1 MVLLLLR
8 KEVLMKQ
15 KKRLT
20 VDDRINLQACIAKN
34 LSWKETNK
42 ILKKNRSTIYRELK
56 NYFTIRDGRHS
67 CVHCVK
73 YDYCKENGIVV
84 HQGINYECFEPA
96 YCSKFSHFPFVC
108 NNCENKNKCNRE
120 KRFYDCIN
128 AENRSRGNRVGT
140 RKHKRISK
148 ENIEAINEIVSPL
161 IFKGQSIHHI
171 YETNPILKTICC
183 ERTIRRLIYDRYL
196 EAKAHDLVRYSRF
209 SHKTKRLVHDDR
221 SLKNIERL
229 FKRTYTDL
237 QRYLKNHPEARV
249 VQFDSVIGKREDK
262 YAILTITF
270 PKERFQFGLRIL
282 KSDQDS
288 VYSKLHEL
296 FSKLGYRKTKAI
308 FPILLADNGIEFNT
322 FHNLE
327 KFDIKVYF
335 TNPYRSTDKAE
346 CERNHEFIRY
356 IIPKSKTLDEFTQ
369 EDINLMFS
377 HINSYIRESNQ
388 NKTPFEL
395 IKERFGSEFLELI
408 GIKHVEPNDVVL
420 KPKLLKK

>member
-1 MVLLLLR
+1 M
-8 KEVLMKQ
+8 
-15 KKRLT
+15 
-20 VDDRINLQACIAKN
+20 
-34 LSWKETNK
+34 
-42 ILKKNRSTIYRELK
+42 
-56 NYFTIRDGRHS
+56 
-67 CVHCVK
+67 
-73 YDYCKENGIVV
+73 
-84 HQGINYECFEPA
+84 
-96 YCSKFSHFPFVC
+96 
-108 NNCENKNKCNRE
+108 
-120 KRFYDCIN
+120 
-128 AENRSRGNRVGT
+128 
-140 RKHKRISK
+140 
-148 ENIEAINEIVSPL
+148 
-161 IFKGQSIHHI
+161 
-171 YETNPILKTICC
+171 
-183 ERTIRRLIYDRYL
+183 
-196 EAKAHDLVRYSRF
+196 
-209 SHKTKRLVHDDR
+209 
-221 SLKNIERL
+221 
-229 FKRTYTDL
+229 
-237 QRYLKNHPEARV
+237 
-249 VQFDSVIGKREDK
+249 IGKREDK

-282 KSDQDS
+282 KSDPES
-288 VYSKLHEL
+288 VYGKLHDL

-308 FPILLADNGIEFNT
+308 FPILLADNGIEFST

-356 IIPKSKTLDEFTQ
+356 IIPKGKTLDNLIQ

>member
-8 KEVLMKQ
+8 KEVFMKQ

-34 LSWKETNK
+34 LSWKETSK
-42 ILKKNRSTIYRELK
+42 ILKKNRSTIYRELT
-56 NYFTIRDGRHS
+56 NYFTIRDGKHS

-73 YDYCKENGIVV
+73 YDYCKEVGIVV

-96 YCSKFSHFPFVC
+96 YCSKLSHFPFVC
-108 NNCENKNKCNRE
+108 NSCENKKKCNRE
-120 KRFYDCIN
+120 KRYYDCIN
-128 AENRSRGNRVGT
+128 AENRSLGNRIGT

-148 ENIEAINEIVSPL
+148 ENIETIDEIVSPL
-161 IFKGQSIHHI
+161 VFKGQSIHHI

-183 ERTIRRLIYDRYL
+183 ERTIRRLIYDGYL
-196 EAKAHDLVRYSRF
+196 EAKAHDLIRYSRF
-209 SHKTKRLVHDDR
+209 PHKKKRLVHDDH

-282 KSDQDS
+282 KSDPDS
-288 VYSKLHEL
+288 VYGKLHDL

-356 IIPKSKTLDEFTQ
+356 IIPKSKTLDGLTQ

>member
-8 KEVLMKQ
+8 KEVFMKQ

-34 LSWKETNK
+34 LSWKETSK

-56 NYFTIRDGRHS
+56 NYFTIHDGRHS
-67 CVHCVK
+67 CIHCVK
-73 YDYCKENGIVV
+73 YDYCKEIGIVV

-96 YCSKFSHFPFVC
+96 YCSKLSHFPFVC
-108 NNCENKNKCNRE
+108 NSCENKKKCNRE
-120 KRFYDCIN
+120 KRYYDCIN
-128 AENRSRGNRVGT
+128 AENRSRENRVGT
-140 RKHKRISK
+140 RKHKRVPK
-148 ENIEAINEIVSPL
+148 YDIETINEIVSPL

-171 YETNPILKTICC
+171 YETNPVLKTICC

-209 SHKTKRLVHDDR
+209 PHKKKRLVHDDH

-270 PKERFQFGLRIL
+270 PKERFQFGLQIL
-282 KSDQDS
+282 KSDPDS
-288 VYSKLHEL
+288 VYGKLHDL

-356 IIPKSKTLDEFTQ
+356 IIPKSKTLDGLAQ

-395 IKERFGSEFLELI
+395 VKERFGSEFLELI

>member
-8 KEVLMKQ
+8 KEVFMKQ

-34 LSWKETNK
+34 LSWKETSK

-56 NYFTIRDGRHS
+56 NYFTIHDARHS
-67 CVHCVK
+67 CIHCVK
-73 YDYCKENGIVV
+73 YDYCKEIGIVV

-96 YCSKFSHFPFVC
+96 YCSKLSHFPFVC
-108 NNCENKNKCNRE
+108 NSCENKKKCNRE
-120 KRFYDCIN
+120 KRYYDCIN
-128 AENRSRGNRVGT
+128 AENRSRENRVGT
-140 RKHKRISK
+140 RKHKRVPK
-148 ENIEAINEIVSPL
+148 YDIETINEIVSPL

-171 YETNPILKTICC
+171 YETNPVLKTICC

-209 SHKTKRLVHDDR
+209 PHKKKRLVHDDH

-270 PKERFQFGLRIL
+270 PKERFQFGLQIL
-282 KSDQDS
+282 KSDPDS
-288 VYSKLHEL
+288 VYGKLHDL

-356 IIPKSKTLDEFTQ
+356 IIPKSKTLDGLAQ

-395 IKERFGSEFLELI
+395 VKERFGSEFLELI

>member
-1 MVLLLLR
+1 
-8 KEVLMKQ
+8 MKQ

-34 LSWKETNK
+34 LSWKETSK

-67 CVHCVK
+67 CAHCVK
-73 YDYCKENGIVV
+73 YDYCKDIGIVV

-96 YCSKFSHFPFVC
+96 YCSKLSHFPFVC

-120 KRFYDCIN
+120 KRYYDCIN
-128 AENRSRGNRVGT
+128 AENKSRGNRVGT
-140 RKHKRISK
+140 RKHKRIPK
-148 ENIEAINEIVSPL
+148 YDIETINEIVSPL

-270 PKERFQFGLRIL
+270 PKERFQFGLQIL
-282 KSDQDS
+282 KSDPDS
-288 VYSKLHEL
+288 VYGKLHGL
-296 FSKLGYRKTKAI
+296 FSKLGYRKTKTI
-308 FPILLADNGIEFNT
+308 FPILLADNGIEFST

-356 IIPKSKTLDEFTQ
+356 IIPKSKTLDGLTQ

-377 HINSYIRESNQ
+377 HINSYIRASNQ

-395 IKERFGSEFLELI
+395 VKERFGSEFLELI

>member
-8 KEVLMKQ
+8 KEVFMKQ

-34 LSWKETNK
+34 LSWKETSK
-42 ILKKNRSTIYRELK
+42 ILKKNRSTVYRELK
-56 NYFTIRDGRHS
+56 NYFSIRDGKHT
-67 CVHCVK
+67 CEHCK
-73 YDYCKENGIVV
+73 HRNFCKDNGVV
-84 HQGINYECFEPA
+84 MNQKGERDCFEPII
-96 YCSKFSHFPFVC
+96 CFRLSHFPFVC
-108 NNCENKNKCNRE
+108 NNCENKKKCNRE
-120 KRFYDCIN
+120 KRYYDCIN
-128 AENRSRGNRVGT
+128 AENRSLGNRIGT

-148 ENIEAINEIVSPL
+148 ENIESINKIVSPL

-171 YETNPILKTICC
+171 YETNPTLKTICC

-196 EAKAHDLVRYSRF
+196 EAKAHDLIRYSRF
-209 SHKTKRLVHDDR
+209 PHKKKRLIHDDH

-229 FKRTYTDL
+229 FKRTYSDL
-237 QRYLKNHPEARV
+237 QRYLKNHPEV
-249 VQFDSVIGKREDK
+249 HIVQFDSVIGKAKDK

-282 KSDQDS
+282 KSDHNC
-288 VYSKLHEL
+288 VYGKLHD
-296 FSKLGYRKTKAI
+296 FFNKLGHKKTKKI
-308 FPILLADNGIEFNT
+308 FPILLADNGVEFST

-356 IIPKSKTLDEFTQ
+356 IVPKGKTLDNLTQ
-369 EDINLMFS
+369 EDINIMFS
-377 HINSYIRESNQ
+377 HINSYIRESNK

-420 KPKLLKK
+420 KPRLLKK

>member
-8 KEVLMKQ
+8 KEVFMKQ

-34 LSWKETNK
+34 LSWKETSK

-73 YDYCKENGIVV
+73 YDYCKEIGIVV

-96 YCSKFSHFPFVC
+96 YCSKLGHFPFVC

-120 KRFYDCIN
+120 KRYYDCIN

-140 RKHKRISK
+140 RKNKRIPK
-148 ENIEAINEIVSPL
+148 ENIETIDEIVSPL

-209 SHKTKRLVHDDR
+209 SHKPKRLVHDDR
-221 SLKNIERL
+221 SLRNIERL

-282 KSDQDS
+282 KSDPES

-296 FSKLGYRKTKAI
+296 FSKLGYRKTKQL

-356 IIPKSKTLDEFTQ
+356 IIPKSKTLDGLTQ

-395 IKERFGSEFLELI
+395 AKERFGSEFLELI
-408 GIKHVEPNDVVL
+408 GIKHIEPNDVTL

>member
-8 KEVLMKQ
+8 KEVFMKQ

-34 LSWKETNK
+34 LSWKETSK

-56 NYFTIRDGRHS
+56 KYFTIHDGRHS
-67 CVHCVK
+67 CIHCVK
-73 YDYCKENGIVV
+73 YDCCKELGIAV
-84 HQGINYECFEPA
+84 HHGINYDCFESA
-96 YCSKFSHFPFVC
+96 FCSKLNSFPFVC
-108 NNCENKNKCNRE
+108 NSCENKKKCNRE
-120 KRFYDCIN
+120 KRYYDCIN

-140 RKHKRISK
+140 RKHKRIPK
-148 ENIEAINEIVSPL
+148 YDIETINEIVSPL

-237 QRYLKNHPEARV
+237 QKYLKNHPDTRV

-282 KSDQDS
+282 KSDPDS
-288 VYSKLHEL
+288 VYGKLHDL

-308 FPILLADNGIEFNT
+308 FPILLADNGIEFST

-356 IIPKSKTLDEFTQ
+356 IIPKGKTLDNLTQ
-369 EDINLMFS
+369 EDISLMFS
-377 HINSYIRESNQ
+377 NINSYIRESNQ

-395 IKERFGSEFLELI
+395 VKERFGSEFLELI

>member
-1 MVLLLLR
+1 
-8 KEVLMKQ
+8 MKQ

-34 LSWKETNK
+34 LSWKETNR
-42 ILKKNRSTIYRELK
+42 ILKKNRSTVYRELK
-56 NYFTIRDGRHS
+56 NYYSVRDGKHS
-67 CVHCVK
+67 CIHCVK
-73 YDYCKENGIVV
+73 YDECKEMGIVV
-84 HQGINYECFEPA
+84 HQGINYECFEA
-96 YCSKFSHFPFVC
+96 TFCSKLNHFPFVC
-108 NNCENKNKCNRE
+108 NACENKQKCNRE
-120 KRFYDCIN
+120 KRYYDCIN
-128 AENRSRGNRVGT
+128 AENRSLKNRVGT
-140 RKHKRISK
+140 RKHKKIPK
-148 ENIEAINEIVSPL
+148 DDIETINEIVSPL

-171 YETNPILKTICC
+171 YETNPVLKTICC

-196 EAKAHDLVRYSRF
+196 EAKAYDLIRYSRF
-209 SHKTKRLVHDDR
+209 PHKKKHLVHDDH

-237 QRYLKNHPEARV
+237 QRYLRNHPDARV

-270 PKERFQFGLRIL
+270 PRERFQFGLRII
-282 KSDQDS
+282 KSDSES
-288 VYSKLHEL
+288 VYGKLHDF
-296 FSKLGYRKTKAI
+296 FSRLGYRKTKTI

-327 KFDIKVYF
+327 KFDIKIYF

-356 IIPKSKTLDEFTQ
+356 IIPKGKTLDNLTQ
-369 EDINLMFS
+369 EDINIMFS

-395 IKERFGSEFLELI
+395 IKERFGSEFLEFI

-420 KPKLLKK
+420 KPKLLRK

>member
-1 MVLLLLR
+1 
-8 KEVLMKQ
+8 MKQ

-20 VDDRINLQACIAKN
+20 IDDRINLQACIMKN
-34 LSWKETNK
+34 LSWKETSK
-42 ILKKNRSTIYRELK
+42 ILKKNRSTVYRELK
-56 NYFTIRDGRHS
+56 NYYSFRDGKHS
-67 CVHCVK
+67 CEHCK
-73 YDYCKENGIVV
+73 CRDFCKDDGVV
-84 HQGINYECFEPA
+84 LNQKVERDCFEPII
-96 YCSKFSHFPFVC
+96 CFRLNHFPFVC
-108 NNCENKNKCNRE
+108 NSCENKKKCNRE
-120 KRFYDCIN
+120 KRYYDCIN
-128 AENRSRGNRVGT
+128 AENRSLGNRIGT
-140 RKHKRISK
+140 RKHKRTSK
-148 ENIEAINEIVSPL
+148 ENIEIINEIVSPL

-171 YETNPILKTICC
+171 YETNPVLKTICC

-237 QRYLKNHPEARV
+237 QRYIKNHPEARV

-282 KSDQDS
+282 KSDPDS
-288 VYSKLHEL
+288 VYGKLHE
-296 FSKLGYRKTKAI
+296 FFNMLGHKKTKII

-356 IIPKSKTLDEFTQ
+356 IIPKGKTLDNLSQ

-395 IKERFGSEFLELI
+395 VKERFGSEFLELI

>member
-8 KEVLMKQ
+8 KEVFVKQ

-34 LSWKETNK
+34 LSWKETSK

-56 NYFTIRDGRHS
+56 NYFTIHDGRRS

-73 YDYCKENGIVV
+73 YDECKENGIVV
-84 HQGINYECFEPA
+84 HQGRNYDCFESA
-96 YCSKFSHFPFVC
+96 YCSKLSHFPFVC
-108 NNCENKNKCNRE
+108 NSCESKKKCNRE
-120 KRFYDCIN
+120 KRYYDCIN

-140 RKHKRISK
+140 RKHKRVPK
-148 ENIEAINEIVSPL
+148 YDIETINEIVSPL

-196 EAKAHDLVRYSRF
+196 EAKAHDLIRYSRF
-209 SHKTKRLVHDDR
+209 PHKKKRLVHDDR

-282 KSDQDS
+282 KSDRES

-356 IIPKSKTLDEFTQ
+356 IIPKSKTLDGLTQ

-377 HINSYIRESNQ
+377 HITSYIRESNQ

-395 IKERFGSEFLELI
+395 VKERFGSEFLELI

>member
-1 MVLLLLR
+1 
-8 KEVLMKQ
+8 MKQ

-20 VDDRINLQACIAKN
+20 VDDRINLQACITKN
-34 LSWKETNK
+34 LSWKETSK
-42 ILKKNRSTIYRELK
+42 ILKKNRSTIYRELRK
-56 NYFTIRDGRHS
+56 YFTIHDGKHS

-73 YDYCKENGIVV
+73 YDYCKELGIAV
-84 HQGINYECFEPA
+84 HQGTNYDCFESA
-96 YCSKFSHFPFVC
+96 FCSKLNHFPFVC
-108 NNCENKNKCNRE
+108 NSCENKKKCNRE
-120 KRFYDCIN
+120 KRYYDCIN
-128 AENRSRGNRVGT
+128 AENRSRGNRIGT

-148 ENIEAINEIVSPL
+148 ENIESINKIVSPL

-171 YETNPILKTICC
+171 YETNLVLKTICC

-196 EAKAHDLVRYSRF
+196 EAKAHDLIRYSRF
-209 SHKTKRLVHDDR
+209 PHKKKRLVHDDH

-229 FKRTYTDL
+229 FKRTFTDL
-237 QRYLKNHPEARV
+237 QRYLKSHPEARV

-282 KSDQDS
+282 KLDPES
-288 VYSKLHEL
+288 VYGKLHGL
-296 FSKLGYRKTKAI
+296 FSNLGYRKTKAI
-308 FPILLADNGIEFNT
+308 FPILLADNGIEFST

-346 CERNHEFIRY
+346 CERNHELIRY
-356 IIPKSKTLDEFTQ
+356 IIPKGKTLDNLTQ

>member
-8 KEVLMKQ
+8 KEGFMKQ

-20 VDDRINLQACIAKN
+20 VDDRINLQACITKN
-34 LSWKETNK
+34 LSWKETSK
-42 ILKKNRSTIYRELK
+42 ILKKNRSTVYRELMK
-56 NYFTIRDGRHS
+56 YFTIHDGKHS
-67 CVHCVK
+67 CVHCAK
-73 YDYCKENGIVV
+73 YDRCKELGIAV
-84 HQGINYECFEPA
+84 HQGINYDCFESA
-96 YCSKFSHFPFVC
+96 FCSKLNHFPFVC
-108 NNCENKNKCNRE
+108 NSCENKKKCNRE
-120 KRFYDCIN
+120 KRYYDCIN
-128 AENRSRGNRVGT
+128 AENRSLGNRIGT

-148 ENIEAINEIVSPL
+148 ENIETINEIVSPL

-196 EAKAHDLVRYSRF
+196 EAKAHDLIRYSRF
-209 SHKTKRLVHDDR
+209 PHKKKRLVHDDH

-270 PKERFQFGLRIL
+270 PKEKFQFGLRIL
-282 KSDQDS
+282 KLDPES
-288 VYSKLHEL
+288 VYGKLHNL
-296 FSKLGYRKTKAI
+296 FSKLGYRKTKTI

-356 IIPKSKTLDEFTQ
+356 IIPKGKTLDNLTQ

-388 NKTPFEL
+388 NKTPFDL

>member
-1 MVLLLLR
+1 
-8 KEVLMKQ
+8 MKQ

-56 NYFTIRDGRHS
+56 KYYTIHDGKHS

-73 YDYCKENGIVV
+73 YDECKENKIAV
-84 HQGINYECFEPA
+84 HQGINCECFKSA
-96 YCSKFSHFPFVC
+96 FCSKLSHFPFVC
-108 NNCENKNKCNRE
+108 NSCENKQKCNRE
-120 KRFYDCIN
+120 KRYYDCIN

-148 ENIEAINEIVSPL
+148 DKIETINEIVSPL

-196 EAKAHDLVRYSRF
+196 EAKAHDLIRYSRF
-209 SHKTKRLVHDDR
+209 PHKKKRLVHDDH

-237 QRYLKNHPEARV
+237 QRYLKNHPDARV

-282 KSDQDS
+282 KSDPDS
-288 VYSKLHEL
+288 VYGKLHDF
-296 FSKLGYRKTKAI
+296 FSKLGYKKTKAI

-356 IIPKSKTLDEFTQ
+356 IIPKGKTLDNLTQ

-395 IKERFGSEFLELI
+395 IKERFGSEFLEFI

>member
-8 KEVLMKQ
+8 KEVFMKQ

-34 LSWKETNK
+34 LSWKETSK

-56 NYFTIRDGRHS
+56 RYFTIHDGRHS

-73 YDYCKENGIVV
+73 YDYCKDIGIVV
-84 HQGINYECFEPA
+84 HHGINYDCFESA
-96 YCSKFSHFPFVC
+96 FCSKLKHFPFVC
-108 NNCENKNKCNRE
+108 NSCENKKKCNRE
-120 KRFYDCIN
+120 KRYYDCIN
-128 AENRSRGNRVGT
+128 AENRSLGNRIGT
-140 RKHKRISK
+140 RKHKRTSK
-148 ENIEAINEIVSPL
+148 ENIETINEIVSPL

-209 SHKTKRLVHDDR
+209 PHKKKRLVHDDH

-282 KSDQDS
+282 KSDPDS
-288 VYSKLHEL
+288 VYGKLHEL

-356 IIPKSKTLDEFTQ
+356 IIPKGKTLDNLTQ
-369 EDINLMFS
+369 EDIGLMFS

-395 IKERFGSEFLELI
+395 VKERFGSEFLELI

>member
-1 MVLLLLR
+1 
-8 KEVLMKQ
+8 MKR

-34 LSWKETNK
+34 LSWKETSK
-42 ILKKNRSTIYRELK
+42 VLKKNRSTIYRELK
-56 NYFTIRDGRHS
+56 NYFTIRDGRRS

-73 YDYCKENGIVV
+73 YDHCKEMGVAV
-84 HQGINYECFEPA
+84 HQGINHECFEPA
-96 YCSKFSHFPFVC
+96 HCSKLSHFPFVC
-108 NNCENKNKCNRE
+108 NNCENKGKCNRE
-120 KRFYDCIN
+120 KRYYDCIN

-140 RKHKRISK
+140 RKHKRIS
-148 ENIEAINEIVSPL
+148 EEDIGTIDETVSPL

-183 ERTIRRLIYDRYL
+183 ERTIRRLVYDRRL

-209 SHKTKRLVHDDR
+209 PHKAKRLVHDDR

-249 VQFDSVIGKREDK
+249 VQFDSVIGKREDR

-282 KSDQDS
+282 KSDPDS
-288 VYSKLHEL
+288 VYSKLHGL
-296 FSKLGYRKTKAI
+296 FSKLGYGKTKRL
-308 FPILLADNGIEFNT
+308 FPILLADNGVEFST

-327 KFDIKVYF
+327 KFDVKVYF

-356 IIPKSKTLDEFTQ
+356 IIPKGKTLDGLTQ

-395 IKERFGSEFLELI
+395 VKERFGSEFLELI

>member
-8 KEVLMKQ
+8 KEVFVKQ

-42 ILKKNRSTIYRELK
+42 ILKKNRSTSYRELK
-56 NYFTIRDGRHS
+56 NYYTVRDGKHS

-73 YDYCKENGIVV
+73 YDECKENGIAV
-84 HQGINYECFEPA
+84 HHGINYECFEPVF
-96 YCSKFSHFPFVC
+96 CSKLNHFPFVC
-108 NNCENKNKCNRE
+108 NSCENKKKCNRE
-120 KRFYDCIN
+120 KRYYDCIN

-140 RKHKRISK
+140 RKHKRVSK
-148 ENIEAINEIVSPL
+148 ENIEIIDEIVSPL

-196 EAKAHDLVRYSRF
+196 EAKVHDLVRYSRF
-209 SHKTKRLVHDDR
+209 PHKKKRLVHDDR

-237 QRYLKNHPEARV
+237 QRYLKSHPEARV

-262 YAILTITF
+262 YGILTITF

-282 KSDQDS
+282 KSDPES
-288 VYSKLHEL
+288 VYGKLHDF
-296 FSKLGYRKTKAI
+296 FSKLGYKKTKAI

-356 IIPKSKTLDEFTQ
+356 IIPKGKTLDNLTQ

-395 IKERFGSEFLELI
+395 IKERFGSEFLEFI

>member
-8 KEVLMKQ
+8 KEVFMKQ

-34 LSWKETNK
+34 LSWKETSK

-56 NYFTIRDGRHS
+56 NYFTIHDGRHS
-67 CVHCVK
+67 CIHCVK
-73 YDYCKENGIVV
+73 YDYCKEIGIVV

-96 YCSKFSHFPFVC
+96 YCSKLSHFPFVC
-108 NNCENKNKCNRE
+108 NSCENKKKCNRE
-120 KRFYDCIN
+120 KRYYDCIN
-128 AENRSRGNRVGT
+128 AENRSRENRVGT
-140 RKHKRISK
+140 RKHKRVPK
-148 ENIEAINEIVSPL
+148 YDIETINEIVSPL

-171 YETNPILKTICC
+171 YETNPVLKTICC

-196 EAKAHDLVRYSRF
+196 EAKAHDLIRYSRF
-209 SHKTKRLVHDDR
+209 PRKKKRLVHDDH

-270 PKERFQFGLRIL
+270 PKERFQFGLQIL
-282 KSDQDS
+282 KSDPDS
-288 VYSKLHEL
+288 VYGKLHDL

-356 IIPKSKTLDEFTQ
+356 IIPKSKTLDGLAQ

-395 IKERFGSEFLELI
+395 VKERFGSEFLELI

>member
-8 KEVLMKQ
+8 KEVFMKQ

-34 LSWKETNK
+34 LSWKETSK

-56 NYFTIRDGRHS
+56 SYFTIHDGKHS
-67 CVHCVK
+67 CIHCVK
-73 YDYCKENGIVV
+73 YDYCKEIGIVV

-96 YCSKFSHFPFVC
+96 YCSKLSHFPFVC
-108 NNCENKNKCNRE
+108 NSCENKKKCNRE
-120 KRFYDCIN
+120 KRYYDCIN
-128 AENRSRGNRVGT
+128 AENRSLGNRIGT

-148 ENIEAINEIVSPL
+148 EKIETIDEIVSPL

-196 EAKAHDLVRYSRF
+196 EAKAHDLIRYSRF
-209 SHKTKRLVHDDR
+209 PHKKKRLVHDDH

-270 PKERFQFGLRIL
+270 PKERFQFGLQIL
-282 KSDQDS
+282 KSDPDS
-288 VYSKLHEL
+288 VYGKLHDL

-308 FPILLADNGIEFNT
+308 FPILLADNGVEFST

-356 IIPKSKTLDEFTQ
+356 IIPKSKTLDGLTQ

>member
-1 MVLLLLR
+1 
-8 KEVLMKQ
+8 MKQ

-56 NYFTIRDGRHS
+56 NYYSIRDGKRS
-67 CVHCVK
+67 CIHCVK
-73 YDYCKENGIVV
+73 YDYCKEIGIVV
-84 HQGINYECFEPA
+84 HQGNNYKCFEA
-96 YCSKFSHFPFVC
+96 AFCSKLSHFPFVC
-108 NNCENKNKCNRE
+108 NNCENRQKCNRE
-120 KRFYDCIN
+120 KRYYDCIN
-128 AENRSRGNRVGT
+128 AENRSLKNRVGT
-140 RKHKRISK
+140 RKHKRVSE
-148 ENIEAINEIVSPL
+148 ENIEIINEIVSPL

-171 YETNPILKTICC
+171 YETNPVLKTICC
-183 ERTIRRLIYDRYL
+183 ERTIRRLIYDKYL
-196 EAKAHDLVRYSRF
+196 DAKACDLIRYSRF
-209 SHKTKRLVHDDR
+209 RHVTKKLVHDDHYIR
-221 SLKNIERL
+221 NIERL

-249 VQFDSVIGKREDK
+249 VQFDSVIGKQTDK

-270 PKERFQFGLRIL
+270 PKERFQFGMKIL
-282 KSDQDS
+282 KSNPDC
-288 VYSKLHEL
+288 VHGKLNE
-296 FSKLGYRKTKAI
+296 FFNKLGYRKTKEM
-308 FPILLADNGIEFNT
+308 FPILLADNGIEFNI

-356 IIPKSKTLDEFTQ
+356 IIPKGKTLDNLSQ

-377 HINSYIRESNQ
+377 HINSYVRESNQ

-395 IKERFGSEFLELI
+395 VKERFGSEFLDFI

-420 KPKLLKK
+420 KPILLKK